1 MSCTVLCASAQF
13 ARRSSGR
20 RAAFSSWH
28 PARQRAIRLRIHG
41 ERRKAR
47 CFRDAAGSLPK
58 QTLAATP
65 ETLAPSAASG
75 GAANCLL
82 HCGTRVP
89 RACGAEPSTVR
100 RHRKRPAPRPPSL
113 ATLQAFTSPASRHSF
128 NPASPRRHRPEGD
141 GKRFGQAR
149 HATSQSGKPSGSP
162 WTAPLQAAS
171 GSGRYR
177 RCKVVRGNGFLD
189 GFEIRTR
196 HRLAR
201 TPPQHVDTNMSDD
214 RRHPVDRLPFFHVIP
229 GGLSPDPDIGFL

>member
-100 RHRKRPAPRPPSL
+100 RHRERPAQTRPPSL

-128 NPASPRRHRPEGD
+128 NPASPRRIVGFIVPRGTQTLWASSACD
-141 GKRFGQAR
+141 
-149 HATSQSGKPSGSP
+149 KPK
-162 WTAPLQAAS
+162 WKAIRIALDCAAS
-171 GSGRYR
+171 SSFRQR
-177 RCKVVRGNGFLD
+177 S
-189 GFEIRTR
+189 IST
-196 HRLAR
+196 
-201 TPPQHVDTNMSDD
+201 M
-214 RRHPVDRLPFFHVIP
+214 
-229 GGLSPDPDIGFL
+229 

>member
-47 CFRDAAGSLPK
+47 CFRDAAGSLLK

-100 RHRKRPAPRPPSL
+100 RHRERPAQTRPPSL

-128 NPASPRRHRPEGD
+128 NPASPRRIVGFIVPRGTANAL
-141 GKRFGQAR
+141 GKLGMRQAKVESHQDRLGLRRFKQ
-149 HATSQSGKPSGSP
+149 
-162 WTAPLQAAS
+162 LQAAVDIDDVKSS
-171 GSGRYR
+171 GGTASSMVSRSG
-177 RCKVVRGNGFLD
+177 
-189 GFEIRTR
+189 
-196 HRLAR
+196 
-201 TPPQHVDTNMSDD
+201 
-214 RRHPVDRLPFFHVIP
+214 
-229 GGLSPDPDIGFL
+229 PDIGWLALRRSMSIQTCRTIAAIQWIGCPFSTSYRAD

>member
-20 RAAFSSWH
+20 RAAFLSWH

-128 NPASPRRHRPEGD
+128 NPASPRRIVGFIVPRGTANAL
-141 GKRFGQAR
+141 GKLGMRQAKVESHQDRLGLRRFKQ
-149 HATSQSGKPSGSP
+149 
-162 WTAPLQAAS
+162 LQAAVDIDDVKSS
-171 GSGRYR
+171 GGTASSMVSRSG
-177 RCKVVRGNGFLD
+177 
-189 GFEIRTR
+189 
-196 HRLAR
+196 
-201 TPPQHVDTNMSDD
+201 
-214 RRHPVDRLPFFHVIP
+214 
-229 GGLSPDPDIGFL
+229 PDIGWLALRRSMSIQTCRTIGCPFSTSYRAD

>member
-128 NPASPRRHRPEGD
+128 NPASPRRIVGFIVPRGTANAL
-141 GKRFGQAR
+141 GKLGMRQAKVESHQDRLGLRRFKQ
-149 HATSQSGKPSGSP
+149 
-162 WTAPLQAAS
+162 LQAAVDIDDVKSS
-171 GSGRYR
+171 GGTASSMVSRSG
-177 RCKVVRGNGFLD
+177 
-189 GFEIRTR
+189 
-196 HRLAR
+196 
-201 TPPQHVDTNMSDD
+201 
-214 RRHPVDRLPFFHVIP
+214 
-229 GGLSPDPDIGFL
+229 PDIGWLALRRSMSIQTSRTIGCPFSTSYRAD